1 MQSLLLSKGL
11 SIPSRN
17 KPWEPV
23 EQFRYAK
30 KAIDIDMTVLT
41 QETLT
46 EGKITCGYV
55 LGDLNL
61 PFDRKK
67 LFDDEMK

>member
-30 KAIDIDMTVLT
+30 KAIDMTVLT
-41 QETLT
+41 QETPT
-46 EGKITCGYV
+46 EGQITCGYV
-55 LGDLNL
+55 VGDLNL